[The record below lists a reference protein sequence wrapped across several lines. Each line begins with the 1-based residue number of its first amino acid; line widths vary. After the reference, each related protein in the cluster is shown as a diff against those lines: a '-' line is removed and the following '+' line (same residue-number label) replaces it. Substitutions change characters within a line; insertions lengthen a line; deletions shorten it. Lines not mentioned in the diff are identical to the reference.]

1 MKRFWF
7 CLCLLGIFARW
18 LLATPGDQHTSAQ
31 TMTVA
36 SFNKLFRTLDL
47 NAATQKS
54 YSITQSEYAQLL
66 DAWNR
71 LAEADRMALRSGST
85 GWTDFAAMLLF
96 DLYLRTPWEMH
107 VKKAARYGATG
118 ISITVSRYKR
128 ILALKKARKTLVDL
142 LQEGPPLVVNGRLV
156 LSERIKSEAEKRAGG
171 KALQRLNRWERL
183 INRKQSAPDRDKMK
197 AVAAFFEKYIQQ
209 TPDRDEAKG
218 YDYWQ
223 SPIETLVRGK
233 GDCDDFAVAHY
244 VSLRLLGIPTERL
257 RIGLVTHPVRGGHGV
272 VFFYEKNDSDPWVID
287 NLLSDKFGSLF
298 GRILP
303 LSVRMRFD
311 HLKPLWGLN
320 ETMLS
325 EFGEDRQETPTYKAP
340 REAFPAFAIALANSR
355 RLLDPARVPQ
365 WVSSNSVKKTG
376 GAKIER

>member
-1 MKRFWF
+1 MKRFWLF
-7 CLCLLGIFARW
+7 LCLLGMFARL
-18 LLATPGDQHTSAQ
+18 LLATPGDHHTSAQ
-31 TMTVA
+31 KMTVA
-36 SFNKLFRTLDL
+36 SFNNLFRTLDL

-54 YSITQSEYAQLL
+54 YSITKSEYAQLL

-71 LAEADRMALRSGST
+71 LADSDRMALQSGST

-96 DLYLRTPWEMH
+96 DLYLGTSWKDH
-107 VKKAARYGATG
+107 VLKADRYGATG

-128 ILALKKARKTLVDL
+128 ILVLKKARKTLVDL
-142 LQEGPPLVVNGRLV
+142 LQEGPPLVVDGRLA
-156 LSERIKSEAEKRAGG
+156 LSDRIKSEAEKRSGD
-171 KALQRLNRWERL
+171 KALQRLNQWERL

-244 VSLRLLGIPTERL
+244 VSLRLLGIPAERL

-272 VFFYEKNDSDPWVID
+272 VFS
-287 NLLSDKFGSLF
+287 
-298 GRILP
+298 
-303 LSVRMRFD
+303 MR
-311 HLKPLWGLN
+311 KMIPIPG
-320 ETMLS
+320 
-325 EFGEDRQETPTYKAP
+325 
-340 REAFPAFAIALANSR
+340 
-355 RLLDPARVPQ
+355 
-365 WVSSNSVKKTG
+365 
-376 GAKIER
+376 